1 MISKTYSDGYS
12 VSFFYKWTRKE
23 HMKIINFFLNGVTYF
38 LLHQLIQFHI
48 LYKKIL
54 IYLFSKIISLKNILT

>member
-23 HMKIINFFLNGVTYF
+23 HMKIINFFFKWSYIFFIASVNT
-38 LLHQLIQFHI
+38 
-48 LYKKIL
+48 
-54 IYLFSKIISLKNILT
+54 ISYSLQKNINLLIFKNH